1 MKHERW
7 LDTGCEVKL
16 PLIYEVSR
24 TPHGL
29 EQSKQIYAKT
39 VELDERSIKAM
50 SIVDIQL
57 WLTYELVE
65 GRFYRLIHKDIDRY
79 CQAKNGILIE
89 VEKDSILTTAEDLK
103 QRDNELGMHIS
114 ELKIKFREM
123 EQKIDDLSDELY
135 DLADK
140 EDDKLL
146 HDFKES
152 VTDI

>member
-1 MKHERW
+1 MKYERW
-7 LDTGCEVKL
+7 LSTGHEINL
-16 PLIYEVSR
+16 PLIYEVNR
-24 TPHGL
+24 TQHGL
-29 EQSKQIYAKT
+29 EQGKQIYAKT
-39 VELDERSIKAM
+39 VELDPESVKAM
-50 SIVDIQL
+50 NIVDINL
-57 WLTYELVE
+57 NLTYELVE
-65 GRFYRLIHKDIDRY
+65 GRFYRLIHKDTDRY

-89 VEKDSILTTAEDLK
+89 VEKESILTTAEDLK

>member
-1 MKHERW
+1 
-7 LDTGCEVKL
+7 
-16 PLIYEVSR
+16 
-24 TPHGL
+24 
-29 EQSKQIYAKT
+29 
-39 VELDERSIKAM
+39 
-50 SIVDIQL
+50 
-57 WLTYELVE
+57 
-65 GRFYRLIHKDIDRY
+65 
-79 CQAKNGILIE
+79 
-89 VEKDSILTTAEDLK
+89 
-103 QRDNELGMHIS
+103 MHIS